1 MTSRNALVDCF
12 INKSGWGDAL
22 KSDLAGDASNRRY
35 LRLKRQGTNETAV
48 LMDAPPNRGEDIK
61 PFIKITNH
69 LRNTGF
75 SAPQILSQDKQ
86 HGFLLL
92 EDLGNNLFAPLINNS
107 AELEYP
113 LYCAAVD
120 VLIQL
125 HKFPPP
131 NDLLNYS
138 PKIMADYISP
148 VFEWYQTAIT
158 GAPASGMARVTEE
171 LEAILTKYCGAPP
184 VLALRD
190 YHTENLIWLPKRS
203 GIKRVGLLDYQDA
216 VLAHPS
222 YDLVSLLEDA
232 RRDVPENIQKK
243 MFHRYITAT
252 NTNHAAFRIAYNA
265 QGAQRNLRILGI
277 FARLCLAAGKPG
289 YIDLIPRVWAHLE
302 NNLSHPA
309 LASLKDLVF
318 ETLPKPTPNI
328 LQRLKEK
335 CASIPMQ

>member
-1 MTSRNALVDCF
+1 MTNRDVLADCF
-12 INKSGWGDAL
+12 INKSGWGDAA
-22 KSDLAGDASNRRY
+22 KKHLAGDASNRRY
-35 LRLKRQGTNETAV
+35 LRLERQATNETAV

-69 LRNTGF
+69 LRSTGF
-75 SAPQILSQDKQ
+75 SAPKILATGKQ

-92 EDLGNNLFAPLINNS
+92 EDLGNNLFAQLIRNNP
-107 AELEYP
+107 ELEET

-125 HKFPPP
+125 HKYPPP
-131 NDLLNYS
+131 NDLLNYA
-138 PKIMADYISP
+138 PKMMADYTSP

-158 GAPASGMARVTEE
+158 GAPVSGLAEITEE
-171 LEAILTKYCGAPP
+171 LEAVLVKYCGAPP
-184 VLALRD
+184 ALTLRD
-190 YHTENLIWLPKRS
+190 YHAENLIWLPKRS

-232 RRDVPENIQKK
+232 RRDVPENIQEK
-243 MFHRYITAT
+243 MFQRYITAT
-252 NTNHAAFRIAYNA
+252 NTNSSIFQIAYNA

-277 FARLCLAAGKPG
+277 FTRLCLAAGKPD

-302 NNLSHPA
+302 NNLSQPA
-309 LASLKDLVF
+309 LTPLRELVF
-318 ETLPKPTPNI
+318 KTLPKPTPNI

-335 CASIPMQ
+335 CASIPIQ